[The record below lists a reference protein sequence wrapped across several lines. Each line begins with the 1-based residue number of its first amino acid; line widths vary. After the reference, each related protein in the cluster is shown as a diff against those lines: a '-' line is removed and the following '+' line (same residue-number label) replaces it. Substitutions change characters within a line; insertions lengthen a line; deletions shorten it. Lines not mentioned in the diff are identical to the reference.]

1 LEKNKNLNGA
11 DISTKLCGVKLQS
24 PFILSSGPLSYAAEG
39 LIKAHQAG
47 AGAVVTK
54 TIRLKAAVNSVGHI
68 SKINKDSLINCEKWA
83 DSEADLW
90 FKREIPMTKDA
101 GAVVIASVGHTLPE
115 AEALVKDC
123 EKAGADFIELVSYTE
138 DAILPML
145 KASKERVSIPVICK
159 MSGNWPDPVGA
170 AKKCLEVG
178 ADAISAIDSIGPT
191 LKINIKEARPEMFS
205 ADGYGWLSGGAIRPI
220 ALRIASE
227 IARNGCNNLIGIGG
241 VTCAEDAIEYLM
253 IGANAIGV
261 CSIAILRGIE
271 EFTKLCKNTSVLL
284 AELGYNSIYAVKG
297 VALPNFPKEEI
308 FGKLEFNYDPDYAPC
323 QNACPAGVDV
333 PLYLAQIRK
342 GDYLEAYNTIS
353 LTNPFPAICG
363 RVCDHPC
370 EEKCRRNTIDD
381 SLQIRLLK
389 RFAADQVLENYG
401 YDLPLPPMKPD
412 NGRKIAIIGSGPAG
426 LTSAFYL
433 AQLGYKVKIF
443 EALPVAGGMMSVGIP
458 DYRLPKEI
466 LKKEIIRIENMG
478 VEIRTGVR
486 IGSDISWQELKKQ
499 GFDSILIATGA
510 HGDPVLDI
518 AGENLTDVLSGITFL
533 RDINLGHKH
542 NLYNKKVA
550 IVGGG
555 NVAIDSAR
563 SSLRLGAKEVTV
575 VYRRK
580 KEDMPAFIEEV
591 NYAEEEGI
599 KFIFLAAPDKI
610 VGKKDNVERLYYK
623 PMKLGELDSS
633 GRRTPIS
640 TGKSSKALE
649 ADIVIIATGQ
659 KVDTEFLPEIKNK
672 ETGETKVNG
681 IYAIGD
687 CIGEPGTVIKSI
699 AAGKKV
705 AEAINIYLQGKEKLP
720 EAKEVKSIHF
730 GVIDND
736 YIEREET
743 KLLPIKERISNFAE
757 VEMGLEE
764 DAARKEAQRCLQ
776 CGCINCQRCV
786 IACPYGA
793 RILDFP
799 VMKVDQDLC
808 RSCGLCLSICP
819 TGSLT
824 AEIIKDNY
832 ILNKLRGLNYT
843 NIQERL

>member
-1 LEKNKNLNGA
+1 MEKNKKLNKA
-11 DISTKLCGVKLQS
+11 DISTELCGVKLQS

-39 LIKAHQAG
+39 LIRAHEAG

-54 TIRLKAAVNSVGHI
+54 TIRLKAAANSVSHI

-83 DSEADLW
+83 DSEAALW
-90 FKREIPMTKDA
+90 FKREIPMTKKA

-115 AEALVKDC
+115 AEALAKDC

-138 DAILPML
+138 DTILPML
-145 KASKERVSIPVICK
+145 KATKERVSIPVICK

-170 AKKCLEVG
+170 AKKCLEAG

-205 ADGYGWLSGGAIRPI
+205 ANGYGWLSGGAIRPI

-227 IARNGCNNLIGIGG
+227 ISRNGCNNLIGIGG

-284 AELGYNSIYAVKG
+284 AELGYSSIYAVKG

-342 GDYLEAYNTIS
+342 GDYLEAYNIIS

-370 EEKCRRNTIDD
+370 EEQCRRSTIDD
-381 SLQIRLLK
+381 PLQIRLLK
-389 RFAADQVLENYG
+389 RFAADQVLENCG
-401 YDLPLPPMKPD
+401 YELPLPPMQPD

-433 AQLGYKVKIF
+433 AKLGYKVKIF
-443 EALPVAGGMMSVGIP
+443 EALPVAGGMMAVGIP

-478 VEIRTGVR
+478 VEIKTGVR

-499 GFDSILIATGA
+499 NYDSILIATGA
-510 HGDPVLDI
+510 HKDLALNI
-518 AGENLTDVLSGITFL
+518 AGENFAGVLSGISFL
-533 RDINLGHKH
+533 RDVNLGHKFDF
-542 NLYNKKVA
+542 NGKKIAV
-550 IVGGG
+550 IGGG
-555 NVAIDSAR
+555 NAAIDSAR
-563 SSLRLGAKEVTV
+563 SALRLGAKKVTI
-575 VYRRK
+575 VYRRE
-580 KEDMPAFIEEV
+580 KEDMPAFIEEI

-610 VGKKDNVERLYYK
+610 TGKENLEKLYYK
-623 PMKLGELDSS
+623 PTKLGEVDSS
-633 GRRTPIS
+633 GRRRPIP
-640 TGKSSKALE
+640 TGEASKALKVNVV
-649 ADIVIIATGQ
+649 IVAAGQ
-659 KVDTEFLPEIKNK
+659 KIDTEFLPEIKNK
-672 ETGETKVNG
+672 ETGETEIEGV
-681 IYAIGD
+681 YAIGD
-687 CIGEPGTVIKSI
+687 CIKGSGTIIQSI
-699 AAGKKV
+699 ADGKKV
-705 AEAINIYLQGKEKLP
+705 AETINLNLKGKIKILEGKEIKRM
-720 EAKEVKSIHF
+720 HF
-730 GVIDND
+730 GAIDND

-743 KLLPIKERISNFAE
+743 KLLPVKERISNFAE
-757 VEMGLEE
+757 VEMDLEE
-764 DAARKEAQRCLQ
+764 DVARKEAQRCLQ

-786 IACPYGA
+786 IACPYHA
-793 RILDFP
+793 RSLDFP

-824 AEIIKDNY
+824 AEIIEKE
-832 ILNKLRGLNYT
+832 KV
-843 NIQERL
+843 ER

>member
-1 LEKNKNLNGA
+1 LEKNKKLNKA
-11 DISTKLCGVKLQS
+11 DISTELCGVKLQS

-39 LIKAHQAG
+39 LIRAHEAG

-54 TIRLKAAVNSVGHI
+54 TIRLKAAANSVSHI

-83 DSEADLW
+83 DSEAALW
-90 FKREIPMTKDA
+90 FKREIPMTKKA

-115 AEALVKDC
+115 AEALAKDC

-138 DAILPML
+138 DTILPML
-145 KASKERVSIPVICK
+145 KATKERVSIPVICK

-170 AKKCLEVG
+170 AKKCLEAG

-205 ADGYGWLSGGAIRPI
+205 ANGYGWLSGGAIRPI

-227 IARNGCNNLIGIGG
+227 ISRNGCNNLIGIGG

-284 AELGYNSIYAVKG
+284 AELGYSSIYAVKG

-342 GDYLEAYNTIS
+342 GDYLEAYNIIS

-370 EEKCRRNTIDD
+370 EEQCRRSTIDD
-381 SLQIRLLK
+381 PLQIRLLK
-389 RFAADQVLENYG
+389 RFAADQVLENCG
-401 YDLPLPPMKPD
+401 YELPLPPMQPD

-433 AQLGYKVKIF
+433 AKLGYKVKIF
-443 EALPVAGGMMSVGIP
+443 EALPVAGGMMAVGIP

-478 VEIRTGVR
+478 VEIKTGVR

-499 GFDSILIATGA
+499 NYDSILIATGA
-510 HGDPVLDI
+510 HKDLALNI
-518 AGENLTDVLSGITFL
+518 AGENFAGVLSGISFL
-533 RDINLGHKH
+533 RDVNLGHKFDF
-542 NLYNKKVA
+542 NGKKIAV
-550 IVGGG
+550 IGGG
-555 NVAIDSAR
+555 NAAIDSAR
-563 SSLRLGAKEVTV
+563 SALRLGAKKVTI
-575 VYRRK
+575 VYRRE
-580 KEDMPAFIEEV
+580 KEDMPAFIEEI

-610 VGKKDNVERLYYK
+610 TGKENLEKLYYK
-623 PMKLGELDSS
+623 PTKLGEVDSS
-633 GRRTPIS
+633 GRRRPIP
-640 TGKSSKALE
+640 TGEASKALKVNVV
-649 ADIVIIATGQ
+649 IVAAGQ
-659 KVDTEFLPEIKNK
+659 KIDTEFLPEIKNK
-672 ETGETKVNG
+672 ETGETEIEGV
-681 IYAIGD
+681 YAIGD
-687 CIGEPGTVIKSI
+687 CIKGSGTIIQSI
-699 AAGKKV
+699 ADGKKV
-705 AEAINIYLQGKEKLP
+705 AETINLNLKGKIKILEGKEIKRM
-720 EAKEVKSIHF
+720 HF
-730 GVIDND
+730 GAIDND

-743 KLLPIKERISNFAE
+743 KLLPVKERISNFAE
-757 VEMGLEE
+757 VEMDLEE
-764 DAARKEAQRCLQ
+764 DVARKEAQRCLQ

-786 IACPYGA
+786 IACPYHA
-793 RILDFP
+793 RSLDFP

-824 AEIIKDNY
+824 AEIIEKE
-832 ILNKLRGLNYT
+832 KV
-843 NIQERL
+843 ER